1 MKSAFYG
8 TKLGLISPNV
18 ASKTI
23 RDFLLSVLDL
33 PADDVE
39 IHAGNAS
46 RHSEVG
52 YTSRG
57 DLVLWAG
64 DGGSTGAG
72 YVSFHAEA
80 NGEPLTVIQRLDVR
94 SYDSKKGVAF
104 FGSTESYE
112 ILDTRDI
119 IDSVMWHEY
128 DAAGVIRAIIPR
140 DLQ

>member
-18 ASKTI
+18 ASKAI

-33 PADDVE
+33 AADDVE

-57 DLVLWAG
+57 DLVLWADG

-80 NGEPLTVIQRLDVR
+80 NGEPLTVIQRLDAR
-94 SYDSKKGVAF
+94 SYDSKKGVALF
-104 FGSTESYE
+104 DQTESYE

-119 IDSVMWHEY
+119 IDSVIWHEY
-128 DAAGVIRAIIPR
+128 DAGVIRAIIPR
-140 DLQ
+140 DLH